1 MQVETPE
8 QQGDKFAAVFSY
20 DETAS
25 ANMPAVSGSLTSLM
39 LTGNGMEKAFRLAEM
54 MAKGRVSVP
63 NHLKDNP
70 SDCLA
75 VVIQAMHWDMN
86 PYVVARKSNVSKS
99 GTLDYDGQLI
109 ASVVATRAPIIGLP
123 RYEHHG
129 DWSKVR
135 GKFETVKGKDGKGDW
150 NKATYTNADE
160 QGLFVRVSVHLK
172 GEAEP
177 RTMDVFM
184 DQCQPRFS
192 TQWAT
197 DPEQQI
203 CYAAIRKWARR
214 NTPNVILGVYAEDE
228 METQAARNMGA
239 ADVVAPGSHTAAPAQ
254 AHPKQAEADAA
265 ARKGVAAYSE
275 FWSDKGTTKA
285 ERMQLAPG
293 HEARKKVALEADAA
307 RTVESCDDA
316 KPAAASS
323 EASVSYDA
331 VKKRL
336 DDAKAASNLD
346 ALNDAAN
353 LIGAIADPEQQT
365 ELEALY
371 EAHMSAIGATS

>member
-1 MQVETPE
+1 MQIETPA
-8 QQGDKFAAVFSY
+8 QHGDKFAAVFSY

-54 MAKGRVSVP
+54 MATGMVSVP
-63 NHLKDNP
+63 QHLKGNP
-70 SDCLA
+70 ADCLA
-75 VVIQAMHWDMN
+75 VVIQALQWDMN
-86 PYVVARKSNVSKS
+86 PYAVAQESHVTKS
-99 GTLDYDGQLI
+99 GQLGFGGKLI
-109 ASVVATRAPIIGLP
+109 ASVVITRGPVVGMP
-123 RYEHHG
+123 TYEHHG

-135 GKFETVKGKDGKGDW
+135 GKFEKRKGNNGGEYLSP
-150 NKATYTNADE
+150 TYTAEDE
-160 QGLFVRVSVHLK
+160 KGLFVRVSLLMK
-172 GEAEP
+172 GEEKP
-177 RTMDVFM
+177 RTLDVYM

-192 TQWAT
+192 TQWAN

-228 METQAARNMGA
+228 VETQAARNMGS
-239 ADVVAPGSHTAAPAQ
+239 ADVVHPGAYAAAPAQ

-265 ARKGVAAYSE
+265 AQKGVAAYAE

-293 HEARKKVALEADAA
+293 HEARKKVALEVDAA
-307 RTVESCDDA
+307 RTLDNDEGG
-316 KPAAASS
+316 KPASASG
-323 EASVSYDA
+323 ETATTYDS

-336 DDAKAASNLD
+336 DDAKEAKSLG

-353 LIGAIADPEQQT
+353 LIGALSDPDQQL

-371 EAHMSAIGATS
+371 EAHLAAIQA